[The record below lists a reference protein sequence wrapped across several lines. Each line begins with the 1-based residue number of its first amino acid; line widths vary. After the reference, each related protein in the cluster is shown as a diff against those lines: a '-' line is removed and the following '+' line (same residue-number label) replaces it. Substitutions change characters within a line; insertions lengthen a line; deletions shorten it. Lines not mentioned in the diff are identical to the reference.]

1 MRFYTCVSSVR
12 DRGRQ
17 RLRHYFKSRDFSL
30 VNGSIRWYTCRS
42 RRPSYTRHRSGGI
55 CQLRWELG
63 LLKECYCSSISMVL
77 LCLVFD
83 TSKGCVRV
91 IHSREIGV
99 SYVCSVYNWSTGNRM
114 DTKSHPTSIKLP
126 GTVEVFGNLKNAKRF
141 AIDIGK
147 IPNSCIN
154 VNVRNTIDSG
164 TFTFFALLI
173 G

>member
-1 MRFYTCVSSVR
+1 
-12 DRGRQ
+12 
-17 RLRHYFKSRDFSL
+17 
-30 VNGSIRWYTCRS
+30 
-42 RRPSYTRHRSGGI
+42 
-55 CQLRWELG
+55 
-63 LLKECYCSSISMVL
+63 
-77 LCLVFD
+77 
-83 TSKGCVRV
+83 
-91 IHSREIGV
+91 
-99 SYVCSVYNWSTGNRM
+99 M